1 MLPSIT
7 LTTFSENSERANTD
21 TAARTSMTAR
31 LEARVILVQNSNHMQ
46 PKKESQLQEDHHP
59 EQSREQAIALDH
71 HT

>member
-1 MLPSIT
+1 
-7 LTTFSENSERANTD
+7 
-21 TAARTSMTAR
+21 MTAR